1 MERLVKWLFVANGIL
16 GILTPIGYA
25 LNFPIEVLLG
35 GLIVWD
41 IVMPLATASLA
52 YLFRRAKQ
60 VPI

>member
-1 MERLVKWLFVANGIL
+1 MH
-16 GILTPIGYA
+16 A
-25 LNFPIEVLLG
+25 LNLPIQVLLG

-52 YLFRRAKQ
+52 YLFRREKQ